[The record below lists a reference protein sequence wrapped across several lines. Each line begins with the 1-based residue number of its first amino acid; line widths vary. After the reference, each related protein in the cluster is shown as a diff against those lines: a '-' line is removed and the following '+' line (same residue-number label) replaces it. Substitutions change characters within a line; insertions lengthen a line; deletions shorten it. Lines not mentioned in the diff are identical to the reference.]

1 MNILS
6 YKRNN
11 KVNFD
16 NLANGDVFI
25 LNNKVYMKV
34 SNKMLNQDGEKFTIL
49 YYDLNKSYD
58 FCVNLET
65 GEPMEIAGGTL
76 VEPLDEIEIR
86 KDDNWHIN

>member
-11 KVNFD
+11 KVCFD

-34 SNKMLNQDGEKFTIL
+34 RSKILLQDEKNFSIL
-49 YYDLNKSYD
+49 YYDGNNNYD

-65 GEPMEIAGGTL
+65 GEPMEIAGGTW
-76 VEPLDEIEIR
+76 VEPLGEINIK
-86 KDDNWHIN
+86 KDDK

>member
-6 YKRNN
+6 YKRSN
-11 KVNFD
+11 KVCFD

-25 LNNKVYMKV
+25 FNNRVYMKV

-49 YYDLNKSYD
+49 YYDINKSYD

-65 GEPMEIAGGTL
+65 GEPMEIAMGTL
-76 VEPLDEIEIR
+76 VEPLGVVEIK
-86 KDDNWHIN
+86 KDDNWHLN